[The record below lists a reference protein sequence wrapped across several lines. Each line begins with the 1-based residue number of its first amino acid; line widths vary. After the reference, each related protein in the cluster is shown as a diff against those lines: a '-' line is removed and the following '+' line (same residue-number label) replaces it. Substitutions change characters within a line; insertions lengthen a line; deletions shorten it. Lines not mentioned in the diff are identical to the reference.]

1 MTNKNRPSYDASL
14 AHIKARFQELHPEA
28 NMEQIQVVIS
38 DFESAILGSMG
49 AAFPWTRPRGCW
61 FHYGQA
67 IFRKSQEKGL
77 QVEYR
82 KKGVVYRIVK
92 ELIALALLPHG
103 EILQGFSVS
112 FSYAVILFSVQF

>member
-1 MTNKNRPSYDASL
+1 
-14 AHIKARFQELHPEA
+14 
-28 NMEQIQVVIS
+28 MEQIQVVIS
-38 DFESAILGSMG
+38 HFESAILGSMG

-112 FSYAVILFSVQF
+112 FS